1 MKTAAK
7 VTLIIGLSLILV
19 GFILFIVA
27 VAAGVSPQNAF
38 DLLENRRTGSNT
50 GQNSGKDVVEQ
61 IIASESEN
69 IAALSFDFDA
79 ADARITGSIG
89 NIFTIQ
95 AEKRIYTA
103 EVKSGTLHITPREQ
117 WFRQLPFGS
126 GTGREAAVLYIT
138 VPAGYRFDRID
149 IQSGAGRISM
159 DAPVSCITGSIS
171 IGAGSCDISE
181 LTVTKKLNIDCGMG
195 SIDLNG
201 KISGTTEIQCGMGE
215 INLCTTG
222 QPEDYAYTAEV
233 GMGSIQINDTRISG
247 IGGKTVSPYAAK
259 NMFDITCGMGSVTVS
274 ISE

>member
-7 VTLIIGLSLILV
+7 VTLITGLSLILV
-19 GFILFIVA
+19 GFVLFIVA
-27 VAAGVSPQNAF
+27 VAAGISPQNAF
-38 DLLENRRTGSNT
+38 DLLENRRTGSYT
-50 GQNSGKDVVEQ
+50 GQNSGKDIAEQ

-69 IAALSFDFDA
+69 IAMLSFDFDA
-79 ADARITGSIG
+79 ADVRITGSAG
-89 NIFTIQ
+89 NVFTIQ
-95 AEKRIYTA
+95 ADERVYTA
-103 EVKSGTLHITPREQ
+103 AVKNGTLHIATREH
-117 WFRQLPFGS
+117 WFRQFPFGS
-126 GTGREAAVLYIT
+126 GTGREAAVLHIT

-247 IGGKTVSPYAAK
+247 ISGKTVSPYAAK